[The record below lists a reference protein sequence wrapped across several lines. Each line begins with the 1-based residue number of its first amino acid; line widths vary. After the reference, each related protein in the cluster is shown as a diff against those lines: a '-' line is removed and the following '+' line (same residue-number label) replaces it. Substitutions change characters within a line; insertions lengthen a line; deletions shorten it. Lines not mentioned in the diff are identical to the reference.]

1 MLSFFYYV
9 LDLNSVQVISQ
20 SGKFCHLFYHML
32 DLRGREN
39 FAILLPHVRPQLRPG
54 DLAGRK
60 IPPFFYHML
69 DHNSDNMISQEGKFC
84 HLFYCLISN
93 SAIFSTTCYTVDLKS
108 DHGIS
113 KVAKIPLSFLQYLM
127 VDLNSEHVI
136 SQVGKFSHFSCHMVD
151 LNSDHKISQVGK
163 CFHFFL
169 PHVRP

>member
-39 FAILLPHVRPQLRPG
+39 LAIFLPHVRPQLRPG

-69 DHNSDNMISQEGKFC
+69 DHNSDNMISQEGKFR
-84 HLFYCLISN
+84 HLFYCLIS
-93 SAIFSTTCYTVDLKS
+93 K
-108 DHGIS
+108 
-113 KVAKIPLSFLQYLM
+113 
-127 VDLNSEHVI
+127 
-136 SQVGKFSHFSCHMVD
+136 VGKLCLFFYHMLHF
-151 LNSDHKISQVGK
+151 NSDHNNSQV
-163 CFHFFL
+163 
-169 PHVRP
+169 RPFTIYF